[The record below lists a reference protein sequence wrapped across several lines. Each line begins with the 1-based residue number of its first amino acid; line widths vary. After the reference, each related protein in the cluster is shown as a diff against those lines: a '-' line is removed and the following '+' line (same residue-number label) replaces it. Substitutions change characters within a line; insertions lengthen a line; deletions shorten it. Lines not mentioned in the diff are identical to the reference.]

1 MQKAGQ
7 SSYYEIVTAQNAYFE
22 KADVDDRKKSDF
34 IAQQTFLQRGLQ
46 KNPLENVDNGISI
59 FNGLNYDKL
68 PHILNWNTNNLKD
81 GVKKA
86 RPINAV

>member
-7 SSYYEIVTAQNAYFE
+7 SSYYELVTEKNAYFE
-22 KADVDDRKKSDF
+22 KAEADAREKSNF
-34 IAQQTFLQRGLQ
+34 ISQQTFLQRGLQ
-46 KNPLENVDNGISI
+46 ENPLENVDNGISI

-68 PHILNWNTNNLKD
+68 PHILNWNTNNLKN
-81 GVKKA
+81 GVVKA